1 VLETAVPRRALL
13 VCLLALTACAPRAC
27 SDGDERQLERAVQA
41 LVGEPGPRADDA
53 ERLLVAVGADAVLY
67 LETGLYDAEPRAR
80 RRIIRTLAKIGLPT
94 VLPILRHLAA
104 RDPDADVRSDASAAL
119 AKVETASSP

>member
-1 VLETAVPRRALL
+1 MRRRRALL
-13 VCLLALTACAPRAC
+13 VACLLALGACAPRAC
-27 SDGDERQLERAVQA
+27 SDAEELQLTRAVQA

-67 LETGLYDAEPRAR
+67 IETGLYDAEPRAR
-80 RRIIRTLAKIGLPT
+80 RRIVRALSRIAAPT

-104 RDPDADVRSDASAAL
+104 RDPDPDVRSDASTAL
-119 AKVETASSP
+119 TQVETAASP

>member
-1 VLETAVPRRALL
+1 MLA
-13 VCLLALTACAPRAC
+13 CLLALASCAPRAC
-27 SDGDERQLERAVQA
+27 SDGEERQLERAVQA

-53 ERLLVAVGADAVLY
+53 ERLLVTVGEGAVLY

-80 RRIIRTLAKIGLPT
+80 RRIVRTLARIAAPT

-104 RDPDADVRSDASAAL
+104 RDPDPDVRSDAQAAL
-119 AKVETASSP
+119 AQVESAPSP